1 MQPPAGHDGRFSD
14 AGHIVMFMPVIF
26 LMPLMAERS
35 PVLQVVHDI
44 DHLGTDR
51 RIRSSRLQGMI
62 EDW

>member
-1 MQPPAGHDGRFSD
+1 
-14 AGHIVMFMPVIF
+14 MFMPVIF